1 MRSECTRYQIQAISR
16 AARKDDFISTLGTQ
30 KIRDFLAHTFIGFSR
45 IISQLIKTTM
55 HIGIFIN
62 IVVLQAIQQGLRFL

>member
-1 MRSECTRYQIQAISR
+1 MRSECTRHQIQAISR
-16 AARKDDFISTLGTQ
+16 ATRKDDFIGTLSSQ
-30 KIRDFLAHTFIGFSR
+30 KIRNFLPHTFIGLGR
-45 IISQLIKTTM
+45 IISQLIKAAM

>member
-16 AARKDDFISTLGTQ
+16 AARKDDFISTFGTQ
-30 KIRDFLAHTFIGFSR
+30 KIRDFLPHTFIGLSR
-45 IISQLIKTTM
+45 IISQLIKAAM